1 MRARN
6 GNETANDEQEE
17 RERERETDND
27 RDRDTG
33 GRRQRHDVKTHLEIG
48 LRIKARR
55 EKKTT
60 TAERNVDLEH
70 HGPISA
76 EKNIEDGDKKTGD
89 STDRSADETT
99 EVTQRNCI
107 HTPLRW

>member
-33 GRRQRHDVKTHLEIG
+33 GRRQRHDVKTHLEI
-48 LRIKARR
+48 RIKARR